1 MRKNIIKVVASALFA
16 ATAIVAMGIFAIAF
30 TKFNIIIVLMLSI
43 CVVYA
48 TIVTDYNDNDDVL
61 IGISVING
69 VGILALL
76 FALFFIRAL

>member
-1 MRKNIIKVVASALFA
+1 MRKNIIKTIASVLFA
-16 ATAIVAMGIFAIAF
+16 VAAITVMGILAIAF

-43 CVVYA
+43 CVIYA

-76 FALFFIRAL
+76 FALFFVRVL